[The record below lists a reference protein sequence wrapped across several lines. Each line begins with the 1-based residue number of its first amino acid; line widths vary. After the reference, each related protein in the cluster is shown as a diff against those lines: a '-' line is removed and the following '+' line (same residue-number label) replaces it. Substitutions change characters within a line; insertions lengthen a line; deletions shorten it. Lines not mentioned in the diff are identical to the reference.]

1 MKTMTCRQLGGGC
14 DLEFTANTFEEMSEL
29 AKQHGM
35 EMFQQ
40 QDADHL
46 AAMQKVQQMMLD
58 PEAMQAWMNEKREE
72 FNALPND

>member
-1 MKTMTCRQLGGGC
+1 MTCRQLGGGC
-14 DLEFTANTFEEMSEL
+14 DLEFKANTFEEMSEL

-40 QDADHL
+40 QDTDHL
-46 AAMQKVQQMMLD
+46 AAMQKVQLMMLD